1 MNDDVQEETVLAAT
15 GQAKPNAWVRM
26 RTRWGVTSNW
36 SVVAI
41 LASFSLAGML
51 VLRVSRPIMHV
62 VVPPDAPK
70 WLWWTVRVTLI
81 PPVYE
86 VILLIIGTLLGQ
98 REFFWNKQKRLWRR
112 VLRRPAAG
120 EPARSS

>member
-1 MNDDVQEETVLAAT
+1 MSDAIQDDASK
-15 GQAKPNAWVRM
+15 KPNAWVRM
-26 RTRWGVTSNW
+26 RTRWGVESDW

-41 LASFSLAGML
+41 LASFSLAGGL

-62 VVPPDAPK
+62 VVPPDAPR

-98 REFFWNKQKRLWRR
+98 RAFFWGKQKRLWKRI
-112 VLRRPAAG
+112 LRRSGRA
-120 EPARSS
+120 EPARSA

>member
-1 MNDDVQEETVLAAT
+1 MNDRDETQVQTEET
-15 GQAKPNAWVRM
+15 QKKPNAWVRM
-26 RTRWGVTSNW
+26 RERWGVKSNW

-41 LASFSLAGML
+41 LASFSLAGSL

-62 VVPPDAPK
+62 AVPPDAPK

-86 VILLIIGTLLGQ
+86 IILLIIGTLLGQ
-98 REFFWNKQKRLWRR
+98 REFFWNKQKRLWSRIFRR
-112 VLRRPAAG
+112 SPRT